1 MHIKLEP
8 IETLNDKEKEI
19 LKQFSLGMLRE
30 DVAKNF
36 NIAPKT
42 LRFYLHRIYMK
53 LGVKKLHQAIVW
65 HFVENYHLKAKD

>member
-1 MHIKLEP
+1 MIKVEP
-8 IETLNDKEKEI
+8 IETLTDKEKEI
-19 LKQFSLGMLRE
+19 VKAFASGLLRE
-30 DVAKNF
+30 DVARIF

-65 HFVENYHLKAKD
+65 YFCEFYDLKKKN